1 MRHFRAGGGA
11 AFLSSRFMR
20 GPRGHQAGCVPF
32 PSGVCAPS
40 QALAPGAGVLQECS
54 AAVGVGGGGGWTQ
67 ESPLCS
73 PRHSYAELLLRAQVL
88 GHLSPGTAA
97 GTRWGTKVARTLTPD
112 PAERLLCTPSGPAPV
127 APADGAAVTPQCLA
141 SPPGL
146 QACPRGP
153 FPPFWGEAQAPW
165 GGSETSGRRPG
176 IAPG

>member
-1 MRHFRAGGGA
+1 MRHFRAGGGG
-11 AFLSSRFMR
+11 AFLSSRFMQ

-40 QALAPGAGVLQECS
+40 QVLAPGAGVLQECS
-54 AAVGVGGGGGWTQ
+54 AAVGVGGGGGVD
-67 ESPLCS
+67 
-73 PRHSYAELLLRAQVL
+73 PREPPMFSQTLVRRATPQGTGAGPPQSGHSR
-88 GHLSPGTAA
+88 

-112 PAERLLCTPSGPAPV
+112 PAERPLCTPSGPAPV